1 MFDTITGQTEPL
13 SRLMTM
19 KKNGAVPHALLFTGI
34 DGIGKSLA
42 AVSFAR
48 VLNCKSDEPESVP
61 CRQCRSCKKILA
73 GTHPDILTIQPSG
86 SIIKIAQIRDLCQKL
101 LIKPVEAAVR
111 VVIIQDAHTMNPESG
126 NALLK
131 VLEEPPD
138 RTMFILITDQASDVL
153 PTILSRCQMVGFN
166 PLSRESI
173 KELLIQKGV
182 DVHRAEGA
190 SAMALGSLGRALS
203 LCENKPNR
211 PDPLVFRRFLFDEM
225 VCLIRGGTFDV
236 LSFAEKLSQKK
247 DNTLN
252 ALDILLSFIRDL
264 IVHPFD
270 RDKVINRD
278 MAQEIGHLSAS
289 LATSSLLRMADLIT
303 AAHQGIK
310 ANASVRL
317 CLETMAIQIKRI

>member
-1 MFDTITGQTEPL
+1 MFDIITGQDEPL

-42 AVSFAR
+42 ALSYAMA
-48 VLNCKSDEPESVP
+48 LNCKAVEPESVP
-61 CRQCRSCKKILA
+61 CRQCRSCKKIL
-73 GTHPDILTIQPSG
+73 GETHPDILPIRPSG

-111 VVIIQDAHTMNPESG
+111 VVIVHDTHTMNPESG

-138 RTMFILITDQASDVL
+138 RTMFILISDQASDVL
-153 PTILSRCQMVGFN
+153 PTILSRCQRVSFS
-166 PLSRESI
+166 PLSRGSI
-173 KELLIQKGV
+173 KDLLIQNGV
-182 DVHRAEGA
+182 DAHQAEGV
-190 SAMALGSLGRALS
+190 SAMACGSLGRALS
-203 LCENKPNR
+203 LCEKKPNR
-211 PDPLVFRRFLFDEM
+211 PDPLVFRRFLFDEL
-225 VCLIRGGTFDV
+225 VSLIRGGTFDV
-236 LSFAEKLSQKK
+236 LSFAEKFSQKK
-247 DNTLN
+247 DQTLN
-252 ALDILLSFIRDL
+252 VLDILLSFIRDL

-270 RDKVINRD
+270 KDTVINRD
-278 MAQEIGHLSAS
+278 IADEIENISGSMTTAS
-289 LATSSLLRMADLIT
+289 LLCMADLIT